1 MSSIVTFVTGNA
13 NKLREVKAIL
23 EPSIQVDSKALDIDE
38 IQGSINEITESKCR
52 RAAALVLLSLCLC
65 ITIAYQ
71 QQLNGPVLVEDTA
84 LCFNA
89 LGSLPGPY
97 IKHFLTS
104 IGHDGLNNL
113 LAAYADKS
121 AEAVCTFGF
130 SAGPNE
136 KPILFQGRCPGEIV
150 LPRGP
155 VRFGWDPV
163 FEYQGQTFAEMD
175 SSQKNSISHRA
186 RALEMLKKWF
196 LDHSVGLNAPA
207 KGHELNAS
215 ACSTTK

>member
-1 MSSIVTFVTGNA
+1 MKPIVTFVTGNA

-23 EPSIQVDSKALDIDE
+23 EPSIQVESKSLDIDE
-38 IQGSINEITESKCR
+38 IQGSIDEITESKCR
-52 RAAALVLLSLCLC
+52 RAAELASHSLFFF
-65 ITIAYQ
+65 
-71 QQLNGPVLVEDTA
+71 LNGPVLVEDTA
-84 LCFNA
+84 LCFTA

-97 IKHFLTS
+97 MFVESCPAGSSRLIFSKHFLTA

-130 SAGPNE
+130 SAGPNQ
-136 KPILFQGRCPGEIV
+136 KPMIFQGRCPGNIV
-150 LPRGP
+150 PPRGP
-155 VRFGWDPV
+155 ARFGWDPV

-175 SSQKNSISHRA
+175 ASQKNSVSHRA

-196 LDHSVGLNAPA
+196 LDHS
-207 KGHELNAS
+207 AS
-215 ACSTTK
+215 LETPVEA